1 MITWAATVVLPK
13 ILTWLGGDVLSR
25 FLQHLENQTNNET
38 ERLRIRALLTQNLA
52 NTQASVITAGM
63 QHKWFWIPWLM
74 ATCSLSLWFS
84 LGMLGTAFPGYFP
97 YVATIP
103 PGLEPWA
110 KSAWDSL
117 FFSGAGVA
125 ATQIIAGAI
134 RR

>member
-1 MITWAATVVLPK
+1 MISLILSKVLG
-13 ILTWLGGDVLSR
+13 WLSSDVLGKV
-25 FLQHLENQTNNET
+25 FGHLEARANSET
-38 ERLRIRALLTQNLA
+38 ERQRIASLRDQHMAT
-52 NTQASVITAGM
+52 TQATVITAGM

-74 ATCSLSLWFS
+74 ATIPLSTWFG
-84 LGMLGTAFPGYFP
+84 LGMLNTAFPGYFP
-97 YVATIP
+97 IVATIP

-125 ATQIIAGAI
+125 GASIVAGAI